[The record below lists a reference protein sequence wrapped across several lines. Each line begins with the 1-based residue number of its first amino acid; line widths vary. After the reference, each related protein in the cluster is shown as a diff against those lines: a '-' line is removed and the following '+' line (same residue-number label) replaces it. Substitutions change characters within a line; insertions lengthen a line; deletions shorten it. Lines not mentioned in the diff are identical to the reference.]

1 MSARDRA
8 SPKCADAPINTLEQ
22 FRARCAVVASR
33 YAIGKIDL
41 IEAVDTLQDFA
52 FTGGLVD
59 EIGFGAHHAD
69 LVARVEL
76 GRDDL
81 VRGEVRGVIVLE
93 SVAAV
98 GHPELSAESL
108 DQCLVPSG

>member
-8 SPKCADAPINTLEQ
+8 APGRAAAPISTLEQ

-52 FTGGLVD
+52 FTRGLVD
-59 EIGFGAHHAD
+59 EIGQD
-69 LVARVEL
+69 
-76 GRDDL
+76 
-81 VRGEVRGVIVLE
+81 EVQAI
-93 SVAAV
+93 
-98 GHPELSAESL
+98 LSAASASMQSKERTDERRAEQYVRTSL
-108 DQCLVPSG
+108 PCSR